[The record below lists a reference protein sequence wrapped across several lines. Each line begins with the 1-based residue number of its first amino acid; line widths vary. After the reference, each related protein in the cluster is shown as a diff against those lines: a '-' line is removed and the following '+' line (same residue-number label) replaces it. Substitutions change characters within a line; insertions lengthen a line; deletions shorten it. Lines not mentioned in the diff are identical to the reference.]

1 MTALVL
7 GLLVRIAPAAQV
19 CLIPK
24 SSQVTIAAKVE
35 RPSRE
40 QHRRPVSR
48 PAWRLFTRRFIKSSR

>member
-7 GLLVRIAPAAQV
+7 GLLVRLAPAAQV
-19 CLIPK
+19 CLMPK
-24 SSQVTIAAKVE
+24 ASQVSAAKVE

-48 PAWRLFTRRFIKSSR
+48 PAWRLFTRRFVKSGR

>member
-7 GLLVRIAPAAQV
+7 GLRIRIAPVAQV
-19 CLIPK
+19 CLMPK
-24 SSQVTIAAKVE
+24 PTQVIAAKVE

-48 PAWRLFTRRFIKSSR
+48 PAWRLFTRKFIKSGR